1 MSTATEDWRAMV
13 AARGKEEFAAAWPH
27 PFLLA
32 LTALDAP
39 PPPARTVRFEG
50 GPQLMAAIK
59 AERRR
64 LAAGERHPTVLPVKK
79 VQTTFPSMITVGR
92 ARNNDI
98 VVPDA
103 LVSKFHA
110 FFRQLDDGE
119 WALADAG
126 SANGTRI
133 GDTELPPKGAPE
145 KVKNGDRITFG
156 VSAFRFVDAA
166 GLWVALREPP
176 PPATGK

>member
-1 MSTATEDWRAMV
+1 MSTTEDWRAL
-13 AARGKEEFAAAWPH
+13 AAAHDREQFQAAYPH

-32 LTALDAP
+32 LTALEAP

-50 GPQLMAAIK
+50 GASLMAAIK

-64 LAAGERHPTVLPVKK
+64 LASGEHDPAVLPVKK
-79 VQTTFPSMITVGR
+79 VQATFPSMITVGR

-110 FFRQLDDGE
+110 FFRQGDDGE
-119 WALADAG
+119 WSLSDAG
-126 SANGTRI
+126 SANGTRL
-133 GDTELPPKGAPE
+133 GDLELVPKGAPE
-145 KVKNGDRITFG
+145 KVHPGDRITFG
-156 VSAFRFVDAA
+156 ASAFKFVDAG
-166 GLWVALREPP
+166 GLWAALHEPTPP
-176 PPATGK
+176 PPK

>member
-1 MSTATEDWRAMV
+1 MSTTEDWRALA
-13 AARGKEEFAAAWPH
+13 AARSREEFQAAYPH

-39 PPPARTVRFEG
+39 PPPARTVRFER
-50 GPQLMAAIK
+50 GPELMAAIK

-64 LAAGERHPTVLPVKK
+64 LASGERHPAVLPVKK
-79 VQTTFPSMITVGR
+79 IQATFPSMITVGR

-110 FFRQLDDGE
+110 FFRQLDDDAG

-133 GDTELPPKGAPE
+133 GDVDLPPKGAPE
-145 KVKNGDRITFG
+145 KVRPGDRITFG
-156 VSAFRFVDAA
+156 VSAFKFVDAA
-166 GLWVALREPP
+166 GLWAALHESPP
-176 PPATGK
+176 TPAK

>member
-1 MSTATEDWRAMV
+1 MSTTDDWRAV
-13 AARGKEEFAAAWPH
+13 VTARGKEAFVAAYPH

-32 LTALDAP
+32 LSGLEAP
-39 PPPARTVRFEG
+39 HGPARTIRMEG
-50 GPQLMAAIK
+50 GAELMNAIL

-64 LAAGERHPTVLPVKK
+64 LKAEDKDKDKGPLVLPVKK

-92 ARNNDI
+92 DKNNDI

-119 WALADAG
+119 WGLADAG
-126 SANGTRI
+126 SANGTRL
-133 GDTELPPKGAPE
+133 GDAELPPKGQPE
-145 KVKNGDRITFG
+145 RVRSGDKIIFGG
-156 VSAFRFVDAA
+156 VSAFRFLESAA
-166 GLWVALREPP
+166 LWAALREP
-176 PPATGK
+176 GR

>member
-1 MSTATEDWRAMV
+1 MSTTDDWRALV
-13 AARGKEEFAAAWPH
+13 AARGKEAFVAAYAY

-32 LTALDAP
+32 LSGLDAP
-39 PPPARTVRFEG
+39 QGPARTIRMEG
-50 GPQLMAAIK
+50 GPELINAIM

-64 LAAGERHPTVLPVKK
+64 MQAEGRDKGPVVLPVRK

-92 ARNNDI
+92 AKNNDI
-98 VVPDA
+98 IVPDA

-126 SANGTRI
+126 SANGTQASATSTSCPRASPSAC
-133 GDTELPPKGAPE
+133 GP
-145 KVKNGDRITFG
+145 GDRITFG
-156 VSAFRFVDAA
+156 GVSAFRFLDPG
-166 GLWVALREPP
+166 GLWAALHDPTR
-176 PPATGK
+176 